1 MTTGFVSVLASG
13 SSPLYVAQQLHD
25 VPLNGTEELMIRF
38 YLVVGGFFN
47 LRQSGVRGTT

>member
-13 SSPLYVAQQLHD
+13 SSPLYVARRLHD
-25 VPLNGTEELMIRF
+25 APLNGTEELMTRF

-47 LRQSGVRGTT
+47 LRQSEVRGTT